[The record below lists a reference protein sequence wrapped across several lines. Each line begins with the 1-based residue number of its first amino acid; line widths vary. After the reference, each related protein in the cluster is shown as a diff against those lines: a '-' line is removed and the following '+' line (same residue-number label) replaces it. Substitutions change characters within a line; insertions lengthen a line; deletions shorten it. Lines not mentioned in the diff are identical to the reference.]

1 MKKRTGSRT
10 KAILDC
16 IKTMKVIGLKGN
28 ERRTI
33 LDSESEKEERRRGER
48 EKNQCGDIFLNVLE
62 S

>member
-28 ERRTI
+28 GRRTI
-33 LDSESEKEERRRGER
+33 LDSESEKEERRGER